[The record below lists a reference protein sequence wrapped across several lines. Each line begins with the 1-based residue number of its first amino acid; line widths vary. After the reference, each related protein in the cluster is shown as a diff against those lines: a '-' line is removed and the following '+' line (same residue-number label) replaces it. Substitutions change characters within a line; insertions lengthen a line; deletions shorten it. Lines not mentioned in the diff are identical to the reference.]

1 MLINKYKYLC
11 TFLPIVMVN
20 ITVCKQIEMD
30 LVKLGEDASAI
41 ALGGSLVALV
51 VYYLIKN
58 DLQKYLNGRNKIDV
72 PADHA
77 SLLQLRLQAHER
89 MIVFVERINPAN
101 LILRLY
107 QKDIE
112 LSTLQAMSVNE
123 IKTEFQHN
131 ITQQLYLEAATW
143 NVVRKLKDDTIAMI
157 NNAVKNLPESASAM
171 ELSKTVLHHMSEIS
185 ENPYELTIGLIK
197 QDVRKM
203 F

>member
-1 MLINKYKYLC
+1 
-11 TFLPIVMVN
+11 MVN
-20 ITVCKQIEMD
+20 ITVYKQIEMD
-30 LVKLGEDASAI
+30 LIKLAGDAGVLAV
-41 ALGGSLVALV
+41 GGSIVALV
-51 VYYLIKN
+51 VYYLVRSDIQN
-58 DLQKYLNGRNKIDV
+58 YLRGRNIVDAS
-72 PADHA
+72 ADHTN
-77 SLLQLRLQAHER
+77 LLQLRLQAHER

-101 LILRLY
+101 LLLRLY

-112 LSTLQAMSVNE
+112 LSTLQAMGVNE

-143 NVVRKLKDDTIAMI
+143 NVVRKLKDDTIAMV
-157 NNAVKNLPESASAM
+157 NNAVKNLPQEASAM
-171 ELSKTVLHHMSEIS
+171 ELSKRVLHHMSEMV